1 MNIRTATP
9 ADIDAR
15 MIDLQME
22 RARIDA
28 ELAAIDAEY
37 RRRGGWTRAFVVP
50 GGHAHTS
57 TACSTCYPTTRFALV
72 ARMSGMT
79 EEAIVDEAGERACTV
94 CYPSAPVE
102 TLRRPT
108 RLYSPE
114 EEAERAER
122 EAAKAEREVA
132 RAKRDA
138 KAITTPEGAPLK
150 DSHGFTVKTERTAE
164 IEAVAALTNT
174 AVYRAFRASRGDEGG
189 HPSEPEWLAF
199 VDRAVE
205 ALAHKR
211 GVSAE
216 EVRKV
221 IETKAAAKTKRELRD
236 AGL

>member
-1 MNIRTATP
+1 MNIHTAAP

-15 MIDLQME
+15 MVDLLVE

-28 ELAAIDAEY
+28 ELAAIEAEF
-37 RRRGGWTRAFVVP
+37 RSRGGWTRAYVVP

-72 ARMSGMT
+72 PRMSGMD
-79 EEAIVDEAGERACTV
+79 EAEVVEAAGERACTV
-94 CYPSAPVE
+94 CFPSAPVDV
-102 TLRRPT
+102 LRRPT
-108 RLYSPE
+108 TLYSPE
-114 EEAERAER
+114 EVAER
-122 EAAKAEREVA
+122 EARATAKAEREA
-132 RAKRDA
+132 TRNA

-189 HPSEPEWLAF
+189 HPSESEWLAY
-199 VDRAVE
+199 VDRAVL

-211 GVSAE
+211 GQSAE

-221 IETKAAAKTKRELRD
+221 IEAKAAAKTKRELRD